1 MEVREK
7 TEKTGFKQ
15 KAVEMIATCS
25 AITDTIGETETQ
37 AIFSYGIVPEDA
49 GGPKCC
55 ISVEEAVS
63 GISESNPFYK
73 KQILVVTIWCCRD
86 YIDDNGVNR
95 MDMIEEELD
104 LLFNRF
110 QSVGRGDMKL
120 ISTWEE
126 PAGSVY
132 NKRVMRFQSMEPLR
146 GQGA

>member
-7 TEKTGFKQ
+7 TAETGFKQ
-15 KAVEMIATCS
+15 KAIKMIAASS
-25 AITDTIGETETQ
+25 AIADAIGETDTQ
-37 AIFSYGIVPEDA
+37 VIFSYGIVPEDA

-55 ISVEEAVS
+55 ISAEEAVS
-63 GISESNPFYK
+63 GISEENPFYK
-73 KQILVVTIWCCRD
+73 KQILVVTIWCRRD

-104 LLFNRF
+104 RLFNHF
-110 QSVGRGDMKL
+110 QSIGRGDMKL

-146 GQGA
+146 RQGA